1 MASAT
6 AKIRDWFVKFRQQ
19 RDVAA
24 EGQAEAMISETQEE
38 RAASSDDLA
47 AVAADQQA
55 ARIAGQTPT
64 EADRL
69 GE

>member
-6 AKIRDWFVKFRQQ
+6 AKIRDWLVKFRQQ

-24 EGQAEAMISETQEE
+24 ESQAEAMVSETQEE
-38 RAASSDDLA
+38 RAASFDDLA

-55 ARIAGQTPT
+55 ARIAGQTPP